1 MESVQPRCNP
11 VASATILVWFL
22 FLFGTFKLHQVN
34 CSLFTQ
40 IPRVRFLCGITGI
53 LKLQQARVKFA
64 RGWNKSLVGA
74 RLSTGQS
81 EAESNQMSENSAAV
95 KELLWLATYYE
106 RNDMDENAQLIRE
119 SIESTRH
126 MRDDWAPIR
135 YIEQAVAR
143 LTEERKSA

>member
-1 MESVQPRCNP
+1 M
-11 VASATILVWFL
+11 
-22 FLFGTFKLHQVN
+22 
-34 CSLFTQ
+34 
-40 IPRVRFLCGITGI
+40 
-53 LKLQQARVKFA
+53 
-64 RGWNKSLVGA
+64 GA